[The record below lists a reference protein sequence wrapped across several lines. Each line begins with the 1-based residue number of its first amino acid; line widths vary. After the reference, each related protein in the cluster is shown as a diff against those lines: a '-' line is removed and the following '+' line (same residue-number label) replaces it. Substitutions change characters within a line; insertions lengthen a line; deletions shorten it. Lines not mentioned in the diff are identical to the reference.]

1 MTDSPAKPK
10 LLDYLPA
17 IYQEDLFLKQFLQPF
32 EDILFGSVAEQ
43 GIEEK
48 IAQIPNLFDPN
59 QTPTEE
65 FLSWLAEWAAFSVR
79 ADLEPV
85 QQRAFIARVIPL
97 YRGRGTMSNLMELLT
112 IFVKAQPTIRDDLG
126 EDKHHFFEVEI
137 NISGD
142 LEEKL
147 QSRQIEI
154 ARSII
159 DLEKPAH
166 TYYKLTPKILST
178 IKIGAQSTI
187 GINTVL
193 GTPP

>member
-1 MTDSPAKPK
+1 MTDSPPKPK
-10 LLDYLPA
+10 LLDYLPG

-59 QTPTEE
+59 QTPAE
-65 FLSWLAEWAAFSVR
+65 FLSWLAEWTAFSVR
-79 ADLEPV
+79 ADLEPI

-97 YRGRGTMSNLMELLT
+97 YRGRGTMSNIEELLT

-142 LEEKL
+142 LEEKI

-159 DLEKPAH
+159 DLEKPSH
-166 TYYKLTPKILST
+166 TYYKLIPKILST
-178 IKIGAQSTI
+178 IQIGTQSTI
-187 GINTVL
+187 GVDTVL